1 MAITPKI
8 KSEFPLALCGALL
21 LLNLWF
27 HLPWLVALPCFVA
40 WFALAARRFGRYVIR
55 DGDALLRDYFGAAAA
70 FVLFGLSLCGAY
82 FAYRLTPPA
91 IAAAVFAV
99 TLAALAVRGTGAA
112 MSAGGGS
119 APLLAKLLAA
129 LIILGDASVIG
140 LAFLARTGDA
150 LRSPWLVLPATIF
163 VVFAISTA
171 ALAAF
176 AAVTRSRWTLVL
188 ASVHFFAAFSVSAAV
203 YAVGFGFDPFIH
215 RAAETALLRDGAIE
229 PKQILYAGQYVLVAA
244 MGHLTSLPLKL
255 IDVWLVPL
263 LAALALPSAAY
274 LGLKRGLKT
283 DEATALVGA
292 NFLLIVPFLPLTFT
306 VPFNLTAVLFLAL
319 SLLLPLAGTDW
330 RRDALF
336 AALSLFIL
344 LTHPLLG
351 APAALLVA
359 LFVLWNRFPKK
370 LPRILLAAAFTVG
383 FALALP
389 ALFSLNNLRQG
400 EPPFIWQDPWA
411 RLDFFLGL
419 FRDPY
424 RHDLFP
430 IPWPWEA
437 LYAYRTFVPP
447 LLTLLAIILVAVRLE
462 LRERLGPFL
471 TFFLGTTVTLFLLT
485 TSFVFKDVIA
495 YEQTEFA
502 SRLLQVS
509 YFLALPIL
517 ATALLPRLLA
527 RPRLK
532 VLALPACAMAAAA
545 SWYFSYPQS
554 NPKALF
560 SGPSVSQADV
570 EAVREIETLAAGKPH
585 VVLANQMMAAA
596 ALQEFGFARYLVTP
610 QGKILW
616 YPIPTGGTLYP
627 FFMAMNTVPGKETA
641 REAAVFAD
649 VGSVFFAV
657 HDYWPFS
664 LNIRHGAQETADVI
678 APIRE
683 SAIMIYGFNFY

>member
-1 MAITPKI
+1 MAIPPKI
-8 KSEFPLALCGALL
+8 KSGFPLALCGALL

-27 HLPWLVALPCFVA
+27 PLPWIVVLPCFVA

-55 DGDALLRDYFGAAAA
+55 DGDVLLQDFFGAAAA

-82 FAYRLTPPA
+82 FAYRLTPLA
-91 IAAAVFAV
+91 IAATVFAV

-112 MSAGGGS
+112 VSVGGGS

-129 LIILGDASVIG
+129 LVILGDASVIG

-188 ASVHFFAAFSVSAAV
+188 ASVHFFAAFSVSAAI

-215 RAAETALLRDGAIE
+215 RAAETALLRDGTIE

-244 MGHLTSLPLKL
+244 MRHLTSLPLKL

-292 NFLLIVPFLPLTFT
+292 NFLLLVPFLPLTFT
-306 VPFNLTAVLFLAL
+306 VPFNLTAVMFLVLAC
-319 SLLLPLAGTDW
+319 LLPLAGTDW
-330 RRDALF
+330 PRDAF
-336 AALSLFIL
+336 FVALSLLIL

-351 APAALLVA
+351 APAVLLA
-359 LFVLWNRFPKK
+359 TLFVLWNRFPKK
-370 LPRILLAAAFTVG
+370 YPRLVLAAAFAVG
-383 FALALP
+383 FAVALP

-400 EPPFIWQDPWA
+400 EPPFIWQDPWT

-424 RHDLFP
+424 RHDFFP

-437 LYAYRTFVPP
+437 FYAYRTFAPP
-447 LLTLLAIILVAVRLE
+447 LLTFLAIILVAVRRE
-462 LRERLGPFL
+462 LRERFGPFL
-471 TFFLGTTVTLFLLT
+471 VFFLGTAVTLFLLT
-485 TSFVFKDVIA
+485 TSFVFKDIIA

-517 ATALLPRLLA
+517 AVSLLPKILA
-527 RPRLK
+527 WPRLK
-532 VLALPACAMAAAA
+532 RLMLPVFALAAAA

-570 EAVREIETLAAGKPH
+570 EAVRKTETLAAGRPH

-596 ALQEFGFARYLVTP
+596 ALQEFGFARYLATP

-616 YPIPTGGTLYP
+616 YPIPTGGQLYP
-627 FFMAMNTVPGKETA
+627 FFLALNVSPGKETA
-641 REAAVFAD
+641 REAAAFTGANT
-649 VGSVFFAV
+649 VFFAV
-657 HDYWPFS
+657 HAYWPYAAD
-664 LNIRHGAQETADVI
+664 IRHGAQQTAD
-678 APIRE
+678 
-683 SAIMIYGFNFY
+683 AILSIGNGDILLYEYNY